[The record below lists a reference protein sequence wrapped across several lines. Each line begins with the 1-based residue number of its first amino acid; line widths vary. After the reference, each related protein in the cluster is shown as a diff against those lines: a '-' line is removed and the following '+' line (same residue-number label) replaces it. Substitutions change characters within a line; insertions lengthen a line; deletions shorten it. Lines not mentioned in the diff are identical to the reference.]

1 MAGPRRRRLNER
13 CEIPPRRGAGW
24 GDLSGSTTNCLR
36 FAVIRSHDDPRRRRR
51 YASSME
57 SARKGDCH
65 SSTERGVSM
74 GKSRNLTFGGGAAA
88 LVLVAA
94 LATTTTSTVSAHKI
108 GDCQIRRSDCDKRC
122 AEPSTPVGSMGG
134 TLSPAGCERLCS
146 SSEANCIFTSDE
158 QVALQ
163 RERAAKRKEKVDRYN
178 GPAGKGHNRE
188 DSAIQIGGRKG
199 IIADPVRPKAPPPGA
214 DPAFGGPLDKQPPKM
229 PSGRGPSSIGTWV
242 TTPAGTVK
250 DPTPATT
257 TPPGPMAPP
266 PVR

>member
-1 MAGPRRRRLNER
+1 
-13 CEIPPRRGAGW
+13 
-24 GDLSGSTTNCLR
+24 
-36 FAVIRSHDDPRRRRR
+36 
-51 YASSME
+51 
-57 SARKGDCH
+57 
-65 SSTERGVSM
+65 M

-122 AEPSTPVGSMGG
+122 AEPNTPVGSIGG

-163 RERAAKRKEKVDRYN
+163 REREAKRKEKVDRYN

-188 DSAIQIGGRKG
+188 DSAIQVGGRKG
-199 IIADPVRPKAPPPGA
+199 IIVDPVRPKAPPPGA

-229 PSGRGPSSIGTWV
+229 PSGKGPSSVGTWV

-250 DPTPATT
+250 DPTPVTT